1 MELALVTGEEEDTM
15 TQRHEM
21 GLDEALGRSGDG
33 VCAIGSDGRI
43 VLWNRSAEK
52 IMGYTTREV
61 AGKACCEVFVGKD
74 DHGNRLCYQGC
85 HVQSLVRMGEPIQSF
100 DMETRAKAGRPVWL
114 NVSILVISPNHGRGP
129 MTVHFFRDITAT
141 KELLTLVQERMAGPT
156 GSAAPGNGDV
166 GLTRRELEILRLI
179 ATGVN
184 TSVAAERLHV
194 SPATVRNH
202 VQNILGKLG
211 AHSRLEAVA
220 YANSHRLL

>member
-1 MELALVTGEEEDTM
+1 MHLRPTGVPVPRHQNGAVGPASLEVVENMSVLPSPPPGMELALVTAEEEDTM

-85 HVQSLVRMGEPIQSF
+85 HVQSLVRMGSLSRASTWRPEP
-100 DMETRAKAGRPVWL
+100 RP
-114 NVSILVISPNHGRGP
+114 
-129 MTVHFFRDITAT
+129 
-141 KELLTLVQERMAGPT
+141 AGPY
-156 GSAAPGNGDV
+156 GSMSASWSSRRIMAV
-166 GLTRRELEILRLI
+166 G
-179 ATGVN
+179 
-184 TSVAAERLHV
+184 
-194 SPATVRNH
+194 P
-202 VQNILGKLG
+202 
-211 AHSRLEAVA
+211 
-220 YANSHRLL
+220 